1 MEFAFDVNNFENTNL
16 SLTNK
21 LDRFDLKMSS
31 YYNFLSNIPDYGAKI
46 DISGKF

>member
-1 MEFAFDVNNFENTNL
+1 MEFAFDVNDFENTTL

-31 YYNFLSNIPDYGAKI
+31 KYNFLSDLPDYGAKI
-46 DISGKF
+46 DISGRF